1 MNSVMS
7 FANQI
12 VGKIVLAMIL
22 IPIVWLGSCAMI
34 AGGTAA
40 AVTGVANSEF
50 AEKAVKSHKEHSRRN
65 RNDRWSRESTY
76 EDYNND
82 YGESRDYDYD

>member
-1 MNSVMS
+1 MKDVMS

-12 VGKIVLAMIL
+12 VGKIVLALIL
-22 IPIVWLGSCAMI
+22 IPIIWLGSCAVM

-40 AVTGVANSEF
+40 AVNGVANSEF
-50 AEKAVKSHKEHSRRN
+50 ASKAVKSHKEHSRRD
-65 RNDRWSRESTY
+65 RNDRWNSESTRY
-76 EDYNND
+76 DYDND